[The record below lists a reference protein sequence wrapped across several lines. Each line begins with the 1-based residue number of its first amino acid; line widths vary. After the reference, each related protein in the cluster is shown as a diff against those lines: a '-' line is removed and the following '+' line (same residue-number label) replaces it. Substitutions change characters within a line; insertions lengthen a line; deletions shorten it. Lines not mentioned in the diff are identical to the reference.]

1 MVLASD
7 HSDRVPHPCFE
18 LIRKLV
24 IMVADI
30 IVVYGEY
37 NCVGRRLGGGGGGR
51 CMYRLYRS
59 VLLLD
64 DDKGSDIE

>member
-1 MVLASD
+1 MVLA
-7 HSDRVPHPCFE
+7 SDRVPHPCFE

-37 NCVGRRLGGGGGGR
+37 NCVGCRLGGGGW

>member
-1 MVLASD
+1 MVLA
-7 HSDRVPHPCFE
+7 SDRVPHPCFE

-37 NCVGRRLGGGGGGR
+37 NCVGCRLGGGGVVHVSTISF
-51 CMYRLYRS
+51 CF
-59 VLLLD
+59 
-64 DDKGSDIE
+64 IA